1 MAHEILR
8 LRVYPFIALALAAT
22 MIVFASP
29 GLAQT
34 CSTPS
39 FSGPPIY
46 PVGNGSDVRSIAS
59 ADFDGDGRPDLAVAD
74 DESSTVIVFIGV
86 ARGVPAV
93 SHTYNVG
100 THPLSVAAGDFN
112 GDGKQDLATANDS
125 TNNLTL
131 LLGDGAGVFSA
142 GGSFAVGQSPR
153 AIAVGDFNGDGRAD
167 AAVATLGGTTVLRG
181 SSGGFSAP
189 LSFPGAYSFITTVD
203 FNSDGKLDLGLGTNN
218 SIEIRLGD
226 GAGQFT
232 PPACGAGPG
241 ANGIAMGDLNGD
253 GKPDLVGAYVL
264 AGKIQIMLNNGLGCL
279 GPPVSVDVLNAGRP
293 RYPSLGDLN
302 GDGKLDIVAGTT
314 VLVNDGSGNF
324 GAPVYYGSGSTGQE
338 PGANTLVVD
347 FDGDGKL
354 DIATA
359 GSGSVGILF
368 GDGGGSF
375 KFAAGPAERGV
386 WGAASGDLIGDG
398 KLDLVLSTSSN
409 ATVKLGDGLGGFGPI
424 TNFALP
430 VSSNDNTAVADFNRD
445 SKLDVVTL
453 DSSHNGPGGLPRV
466 HVLPGD
472 DAGNLGPAISSSIN
486 DDQPLAPSA
495 GDFNGDGNP
504 DLAILNRSGA
514 ITQSTVSIVLGDGAG
529 HFSQPVKF
537 PVGVATNP
545 KPAAVADLNG
555 DGKLDLAVPGGG
567 SFNTLLGDGAGGF
580 GAATVSSFV
589 NADSIAVSDFNGD
602 GKLDLAMVGFAI
614 EGKLSIAF
622 GNGSGGFSAPVQFAI
637 DSYPEDLTVADFNGD
652 GKADVAV
659 AHNKKSPVQNAV
671 LSSVSVLLGDGAGG
685 FGPPASFPADRT
697 PTRILTG
704 DFNNDGRPDLVTA
717 NRIANNLS
725 VLLNTCNGPIGPPP
739 VVGFSAP
746 AYASGE
752 GGGNATVTITRTG
765 NTFSASSVAYATS
778 DTAGAN
784 NCNVTNGAASSRC
797 DYLTTIGTLQFAANE
812 TSKTISVPIVDDAYV
827 EGSESF
833 TITLSNPVGAG
844 VGANSSATI
853 TITDNDAANGA
864 NPIDVSSF
872 FVRQHYLDFLNREP
886 DTAGLNFWVSELE
899 NCTPKPQCTE
909 IKRINVS
916 AAFFLSIEFQETG
929 YLVYRIYKA
938 SYGNISGTPT
948 PLRLNE
954 FLPDTQQ
961 IGKGVVVG
969 VGNWQMQLEANKIA
983 FASEFVTRNRFTN
996 HYATT
1001 MTPAQFVD
1009 ALFTNAG
1016 VTPAASDRDAVINEF
1031 SGAGSTADAVARGR
1045 ALRRVAENSILRQQE
1060 TNRAFVLMQY
1070 FGYLRRNPNDPPEQ
1084 NLNFDGYNFWLGKL
1098 DQFNGNFVNAE
1109 MVKAF
1114 IVSGEYRQRFG
1125 P

>member
-1 MAHEILR
+1 MAHETLR
-8 LRVYPFIALALAAT
+8 RRVYPFIVLSLAAMMT
-22 MIVFASP
+22 VLASP

-39 FSGPPIY
+39 FSEPPIY
-46 PVGNGSDVRSIAS
+46 PVGTGSDVRSIAS

-86 ARGVPAV
+86 ARGVSAV

-131 LLGDGAGVFSA
+131 LLGDGTGAFSA

-167 AAVATLGGTTVLRG
+167 AAVATLGGATVLRG

-189 LSFPGAYSFITTVD
+189 LSFPGAYSFVKTVD
-203 FNSDGKLDLGLGTNN
+203 FNNDGKLDLGIGTSN

-226 GAGQFT
+226 GTGQFT

-241 ANGIAMGDLNGD
+241 ATGIAMGDLNGD
-253 GKPDLVGAYVL
+253 GLGDLVGAYVL
-264 AGKIQIMLNNGLGCL
+264 AGKIQIMLNNGQGCL
-279 GPPVSVDVLNAGRP
+279 GPPQSIDVLNAGRP
-293 RYPSLGDLN
+293 RYPTLGDLN
-302 GDGKLDIVAGTT
+302 NDGKLDIVAGTT
-314 VLVNDGSGNF
+314 VLLNDGSGGF
-324 GAPVYYGSGSTGQE
+324 SAPVYYGSGSTGQE

-368 GDGGGSF
+368 GNG
-375 KFAAGPAERGV
+375 AG
-386 WGAASGDLIGDG
+386 SGDLNGDG
-398 KLDLVLSTSSN
+398 KLDLVLSTTLN
-409 ATVKLGDGLGGFGPI
+409 ATVKLGDGQGGFGPI

-430 VSSNDNTAVADFNRD
+430 VASNSGMVIADFDRD
-445 SKLDVVTL
+445 SKADVALLDG
-453 DSSHNGPGGLPRV
+453 SHNGPGGFPRI
-466 HVLPGD
+466 HVLQGD
-472 DAGNLGPAISSSIN
+472 GAGGLGSAISTSIS
-486 DDQPLAPSA
+486 DDQPFALVA
-495 GDFNGDGNP
+495 GDFNADGNP
-504 DLAILNRSGA
+504 DLGILNQFGA
-514 ITQSTVSIVLGDGAG
+514 MGQSTIQIVLGDGSG
-529 HFSQPVKF
+529 HFSTPAKF
-537 PVGVATNP
+537 PVGISINSKVVG
-545 KPAAVADLNG
+545 VADFNG

-567 SFNTLLGDGAGGF
+567 SFSILLGDGAGGF
-580 GAATVSSFV
+580 GAATVSSFI
-589 NADSIAVSDFNGD
+589 NADSIAISDFNSD

-614 EGKLSIAF
+614 DGKLSIVF
-622 GNGSGGFSAPVQFAI
+622 GNGSGGFSAPTQLAI

-659 AHNKKSPVQNAV
+659 AHNKRSPVQNAV
-671 LSSVSVLLGDGAGG
+671 LSSVSVLFGDGAGG
-685 FGPPASFPADRT
+685 FGPAASFPADRT

-704 DFNNDGRPDLVTA
+704 DFNSDGRPDLVTA

-739 VVGFSAP
+739 TVEFSAP
-746 AYASGE
+746 TYSRGE
-752 GGGNATVTITRTG
+752 GGGNATVIVTRTG
-765 NTFSASSVAYATS
+765 NTFGASTVAYATS

-784 NCNVTNGAASSRC
+784 NCNVTNGEASSRC
-797 DYLTTIGTLQFAANE
+797 DYLMTIGTLQFGANE
-812 TSKTISVPIVDDAYV
+812 TSKTISVPIVDDAYA
-827 EGSESF
+827 EGLGEIL
-833 TITLSNPVGAG
+833 TIGLSNPSGATLG
-844 VGANSSATI
+844 VNYGAQI
-853 TITDNDAANGA
+853 IITDNDANNGA
-864 NPIDVSSF
+864 NPIDASSF

-886 DTAGLNFWVSELE
+886 DTAGLNFWTDQIES
-899 NCTPKPQCTE
+899 CTPKPQCTE
-909 IKRINVS
+909 LRRINVS

-938 SYGNISGTPT
+938 SYGNVAGTPV
-948 PLRLNE
+948 PVRLNE

-961 IGKGVVVG
+961 IGKGVAVG
-969 VGNWQMQLEANKIA
+969 VGNWQTQLEANKIA
-983 FASEFVTRNRFTN
+983 FALEFVSRNRFTTN
-996 HYATT
+996 YPTT
-1001 MTPAQFVD
+1001 MTPALFVD
-1009 ALFTNAG
+1009 ALFANAG
-1016 VTPAASDRDAVINEF
+1016 VTPSAVDRDAAINEF
-1031 SGAGSTADAVARGR
+1031 NGAADSANTAARGR

-1070 FGYLRRNPNDPPEQ
+1070 FGYLRRNPNDAPEQ

-1098 DQFNGNFVNAE
+1098 NQFNGNFVNAE